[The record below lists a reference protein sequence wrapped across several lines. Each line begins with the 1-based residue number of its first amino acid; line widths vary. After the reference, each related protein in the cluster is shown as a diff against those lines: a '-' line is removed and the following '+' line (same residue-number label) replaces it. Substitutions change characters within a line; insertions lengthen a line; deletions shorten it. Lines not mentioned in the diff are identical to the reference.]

1 MSFLAH
7 KQMKT
12 NFARETAQQVEIL
25 ATKPNGLSSIPG
37 LHMVEGETLYPQIV
51 LGTSTGTHSHTYKR
65 NKCKKNV
72 ALNLTN
78 RRMTDGVREV
88 NLPFNVLCEVSTSNV
103 S

>member
-37 LHMVEGETLYPQIV
+37 LHMVEGENLYTHKLSSGPPQAH
-51 LGTSTGTHSHTYKR
+51 THTHTKGI
-65 NKCKKNV
+65 NVKKKCCFK
-72 ALNLTN
+72 LY
-78 RRMTDGVREV
+78 
-88 NLPFNVLCEVSTSNV
+88 
-103 S
+103 